1 MTEFL
6 FDTKYTVF
14 ICYNE
19 VFWYYFLKRFGS
31 KLCNL
36 EKRWRPVHLCQI
48 CVDQSNTD
56 PKLHVAWMAH
66 NININEAKWNLGKVN
81 LETLLVSSLLIN
93 ASGGSGPCCRAHVCW
108 LSAIALL
115 AVCWPTPHTV
125 SLGVSFH
132 WLSVWQVPGGG
143 LWHGCHGY
151 HLPWRWLPSR
161 LATFKAPTLH
171 INWRWV

>member
-115 AVCWPTPHTV
+115 AVCWPTPPHRFIRGKYLIV
-125 SLGVSFH
+125 STDYQCDRCLVVDCGMVAMVTTYPGDGFPPG
-132 WLSVWQVPGGG
+132 WLP
-143 LWHGCHGY
+143 LR
-151 HLPWRWLPSR
+151 HLPS
-161 LATFKAPTLH
+161 
-171 INWRWV
+171 I